1 MTLLSPF
8 IGSKQSRY
16 AAISI
21 MTAVVCV
28 SLSILFGADA
38 MPISQKFF
46 FIILIFLLSIPSIL
60 LSLMQ
65 LTCLVTGSGNQSKRW
80 WCSLLSWIM
89 SAFIIFYSII
99 IVLVSVQSLVLNK
112 ETFKSGANNFI
123 REYPETYPFN
133 TPAAMNNIHTLD
145 VAEDGM
151 PVHNSFV
158 PKTQYLINES
168 LVLEG
173 FEDEEKEEFEEEK
186 IEEYENYE
194 EGEEHLE

>member
-1 MTLLSPF
+1 
-8 IGSKQSRY
+8 
-16 AAISI
+16 
-21 MTAVVCV
+21 
-28 SLSILFGADA
+28 
-38 MPISQKFF
+38 
-46 FIILIFLLSIPSIL
+46 
-60 LSLMQ
+60 MQ

-99 IVLVSVQSLVLNK
+99 IVVVSVQSLVLNK

-123 REYPETYPFN
+123 REYPGTYPFN

-173 FEDEEKEEFEEEK
+173 FEDEEKIEALRIIKSLTQDLNMLRLPPREEK
-186 IEEYENYE
+186 PYKSRYESNSDDE
-194 EGEEHLE
+194 NWSSPKVKREKLF